1 MLSMALISLV
11 LAWPVLA
18 TNEPVLPEKT
28 AAGEN
33 KNVIHFSGE
42 VKRGEDFVKDLGAG
56 LTFRLN
62 YSKDKVNEGWRIWIG
77 DPLIREADYCSVVTP
92 PYRGINALN
101 IQGWHFR
108 NIDNSGPNDGSVNA
122 PREQRD
128 FSFIFSRDQYD
139 LAWKALRAMLWHSD
153 EMTGDEAGALHES
166 TTKAKSTLIITK
178 MELGNLAL
186 NERAWIEHLSFRVT
200 LEFPPGS
207 MPEMEKNK

>member
-1 MLSMALISLV
+1 MARMALIILV

-18 TNEPVLPEKT
+18 ANEPVPPEKT
-28 AAGEN
+28 RVCEN
-33 KNVIHFSGE
+33 KNVIQFSGE
-42 VKRGEDFVKDLGAG
+42 VKRGEDFVKPLRDDLAFC
-56 LTFRLN
+56 LKYR
-62 YSKDKVNEGWRIWIG
+62 KDKANEGWRIWIG
-77 DPLIREADYCSVVTP
+77 DLSEPHNDYCSVVTP
-92 PYRGINALN
+92 PYRGINALD
-101 IQGWHFR
+101 IKGWHFR

-139 LAWKALRAMLWHSD
+139 LALKALRAMLWHND
-153 EMTGDEAGALHES
+153 EMTQDEARALHES
-166 TTKAKSTLIITK
+166 TTKAKGTLTIIK

-207 MPEMEKNK
+207 MPHIDD

>member
-1 MLSMALISLV
+1 MARMALIILV

-18 TNEPVLPEKT
+18 ANKPVPPEKT
-28 AAGEN
+28 GVCEN
-33 KNVIHFSGE
+33 KNVIQFSGE
-42 VKRGEDFVKDLGAG
+42 VKRGEDFVKDLGPG
-56 LTFRLN
+56 LTFCLE
-62 YSKDKVNEGWRIWIG
+62 YFKDNVNEGWRIWIG
-77 DPLIREADYCSVVTP
+77 DSLIREADYCSVVTP
-92 PYRGINALN
+92 PYRGMNALN

-122 PREQRD
+122 YREQRD

-153 EMTGDEAGALHES
+153 EMTGDEARALHES
-166 TTKAKSTLIITK
+166 TTKAKGMLTITK
-178 MELGNLAL
+178 MDLGNLAL

-207 MPEMEKNK
+207 MPHIDD